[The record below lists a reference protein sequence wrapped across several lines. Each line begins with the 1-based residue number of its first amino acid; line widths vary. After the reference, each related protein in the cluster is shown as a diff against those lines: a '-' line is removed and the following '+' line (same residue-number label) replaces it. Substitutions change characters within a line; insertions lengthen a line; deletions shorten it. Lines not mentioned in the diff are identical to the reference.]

1 MPLSKIQLAGEG
13 SRAQKLYEF
22 LRNVILDG
30 KLEPGERL
38 VEETIA
44 AMASVS
50 RTPVREA
57 IRRLE
62 ADDLIQNTGQGWVVG
77 AFSADELAELCTV
90 RETLE
95 GLASKLAAT
104 ARSEIEVL
112 SLRRIHSD
120 YHKATEQQDVQRLVA
135 LNHAF
140 HETIWQAARNR
151 YLFQQLVTLRGH
163 IERMQKTTLSVP
175 SRQQE
180 ALAQH
185 ESLLEAIIRRD
196 ADEAERL
203 ACQHFREAMA
213 LRMTM
218 SSIDFEFTKEYR
230 QPRVDAETQVED
242 KLDSSIDL
250 VN

>member
-1 MPLSKIQLAGEG
+1 MPLSKIELSGEG
-13 SRAQKLYEF
+13 SRAQRLYAF
-22 LRNVILDG
+22 LRNAILNG
-30 KLEPGERL
+30 TLEPNERL

-44 AMASVS
+44 SLASVS

-62 ADDLIQNTGQGWVVG
+62 ADELIQNTGQGLVVG
-77 AFSADELAELCTV
+77 ACSLDDLAELCTV
-90 RETLE
+90 REALE
-95 GLASKLAAT
+95 GLASRLAAT
-104 ARSEIEVL
+104 ARSEIEIL
-112 SLRRIHSD
+112 SLRRILSD
-120 YHKATEQQDVQRLVA
+120 YRQATEMQDIQQLVA

-140 HETIWQAARNR
+140 HETIWRAARNR
-151 YLFQQLVTLRGH
+151 YLFHQLVTLRSF
-163 IERMQKTTLSVP
+163 IERLQKTTLAIP

-185 ESLLEAIIRRD
+185 ELVLAAIVRRD

-218 SSIDFEFTKEYR
+218 TRFEKETSSGD
-230 QPRVDAETQVED
+230 
-242 KLDSSIDL
+242 
-250 VN
+250 

>member
-1 MPLSKIQLAGEG
+1 MPLSKIDLSGEG

-22 LRNVILDG
+22 LRNAILNG
-30 KLEPGERL
+30 TLEPNERL

-44 AMASVS
+44 ALASVS

-77 AFSADELAELCTV
+77 AFSPDELAELCTV
-90 RETLE
+90 REALE
-95 GLASKLAAT
+95 GLASRLAAT

-112 SLRRIHSD
+112 GLRRILSD
-120 YHKATEQQDVQRLVA
+120 YRKATETQDVPRLVA

-151 YLFQQLVTLRGH
+151 YLFQQLVTLRSH
-163 IERMQKTTLSVP
+163 IERMQKTTLSIP
-175 SRQQE
+175 SRQQD
-180 ALAQH
+180 ALVQH
-185 ESLLEAIIRRD
+185 ELLLEAIVRRD
-196 ADEAERL
+196 AEEAERL

-218 SSIDFEFTKEYR
+218 GC
-230 QPRVDAETQVED
+230 VDPAFNE
-242 KLDSSIDL
+242 L
-250 VN
+250 VGS

>member
-1 MPLSKIQLAGEG
+1 MPLSKIQLTGEG
-13 SRAQKLYEF
+13 SRAQKLYDF
-22 LRNVILDG
+22 LRNAILDG
-30 KLEPGERL
+30 TLEPNERL

-62 ADDLIQNTGQGWVVG
+62 ADDLIQNTGQGLVVG
-77 AFSADELAELCTV
+77 SCDPDDLADLCIV

-95 GLASKLAAT
+95 GLASRLAARS
-104 ARSEIEVL
+104 RSEIEVL
-112 SLRRIHSD
+112 SLLRILND
-120 YHKATEQQDVQRLVA
+120 YRKATELQDVLRLVA

-140 HETIWQAARNR
+140 HETIWQATHNR
-151 YLFQQLVTLRGH
+151 YLFHQLVTLRSH
-163 IERMQKTTLSVP
+163 IEHLQKTTLDIP

-180 ALAQH
+180 ALSQH
-185 ESLLEAIIRRD
+185 ELLLDAIVNRD

-203 ACQHFREAMA
+203 TCQHFREAMA

-218 SSIDFEFTKEYR
+218 DRFASGNITSE
-230 QPRVDAETQVED
+230 
-242 KLDSSIDL
+242 S
-250 VN
+250 

>member
-1 MPLSKIQLAGEG
+1 MPLSKIELSGEG

-22 LRNVILDG
+22 LRNAILDG
-30 KLEPGERL
+30 TLKPNERL

-57 IRRLE
+57 IHRLE
-62 ADDLIQNTGQGWVVG
+62 ADDLIQNTGQGLVVG
-77 AFSADELAELCTV
+77 ECSPDDLADLCTV

-95 GLASKLAAT
+95 GLASRLAAVS
-104 ARSEIEVL
+104 RSEIEVL
-112 SLRRIHSD
+112 SLRTILSD
-120 YHKATEQQDVQRLVA
+120 YRKATEQQDIPRLIA

-151 YLFQQLVTLRGH
+151 YLFQQLITLRNL
-163 IERMQKTTLSVP
+163 IERLQNTTLAIP

-180 ALAQH
+180 ALVQH
-185 ESLLEAIIRRD
+185 ELVLDAIVKRD

-218 SSIDFEFTKEYR
+218 GRFENR
-230 QPRVDAETQVED
+230 
-242 KLDSSIDL
+242 
-250 VN
+250 

>member
-1 MPLSKIQLAGEG
+1 MPLSKIELSREG

-22 LRNVILDG
+22 LRNAILDG
-30 KLEPGERL
+30 TLKPNERL
-38 VEETIA
+38 IEETIA
-44 AMASVS
+44 ALASVS

-62 ADDLIQNTGQGWVVG
+62 ADELIQNTGQGLVVV
-77 AFSADELAELCTV
+77 ACSPDDLAELCTV
-90 RETLE
+90 REALE
-95 GLASKLAAT
+95 GLATRLAA
-104 ARSEIEVL
+104 ASRSEIEVL
-112 SLRRIHSD
+112 SLHNILSD
-120 YHKATEQQDVQRLVA
+120 YRKATAQQDIPQLVA

-151 YLFQQLVTLRGH
+151 YLFQQLITLRNL
-163 IERMQKTTLSVP
+163 IERLQKTTLAIP

-185 ESLLEAIIRRD
+185 ELVLDAIVKRD

-213 LRMTM
+213 IRIAMGR
-218 SSIDFEFTKEYR
+218 FENEKS
-230 QPRVDAETQVED
+230 
-242 KLDSSIDL
+242 L
-250 VN
+250 

>member
-1 MPLSKIQLAGEG
+1 MPLSKIQLSGEG

-22 LRNVILDG
+22 LRNAILNG
-30 KLEPGERL
+30 TLEPNERL

-44 AMASVS
+44 ALASVS

-77 AFSADELAELCTV
+77 AFSPDELAELCTV
-90 RETLE
+90 REALE
-95 GLASKLAAT
+95 GLASRLAAT

-112 SLRRIHSD
+112 GLRRILSD
-120 YHKATEQQDVQRLVA
+120 YRKATEQQDVPRLVA

-151 YLFQQLVTLRGH
+151 YLFQQLVTLRSH
-163 IERMQKTTLSVP
+163 IERMQKTTLSIP
-175 SRQQE
+175 SRQQDS
-180 ALAQH
+180 LVQH
-185 ESLLEAIIRRD
+185 ELLLEAIVRRD
-196 ADEAERL
+196 AEEAERL
-203 ACQHFREAMA
+203 TCQHFREAMA

-218 SSIDFEFTKEYR
+218 GS
-230 QPRVDAETQVED
+230 VDPTFNE
-242 KLDSSIDL
+242 L
-250 VN
+250 VGS